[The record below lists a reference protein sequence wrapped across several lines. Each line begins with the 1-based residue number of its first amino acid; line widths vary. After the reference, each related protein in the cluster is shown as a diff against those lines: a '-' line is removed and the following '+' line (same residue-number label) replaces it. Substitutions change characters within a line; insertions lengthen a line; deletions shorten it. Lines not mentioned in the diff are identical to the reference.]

1 MEFWLLSFQF
11 YLRFCSPEKLIYEK
25 ELIEALSTIWC
36 KEKTTRRSP
45 WFSIYT
51 IGWRVPLSASCL
63 PNMVHPGL
71 PVESCSFA
79 LSFLIYK
86 LPSIDSVATVV
97 LPH

>member
-1 MEFWLLSFQF
+1 MIYAIASKQ
-11 YLRFCSPEKLIYEK
+11 LRSKKQSLQLHEKK
-25 ELIEALSTIWC
+25 ESSDYFRAFFLFIQ
-36 KEKTTRRSP
+36 
-45 WFSIYT
+45 
-51 IGWRVPLSASCL
+51 ASCL

>member
-1 MEFWLLSFQF
+1 MFPRLDEGFDSLQLHQKKESSDYFRAFFLLV
-11 YLRFCSPEKLIYEK
+11 
-25 ELIEALSTIWC
+25 ELLVF
-36 KEKTTRRSP
+36 R
-45 WFSIYT
+45 
-51 IGWRVPLSASCL
+51 
-63 PNMVHPGL
+63 NMVHPGL